1 VPVVFVTQG
10 TLANTDFDQLIN
22 PTIAALADEP
32 VKVIATAGG
41 GDKSRITQAPNVII
55 ESYVPYEA
63 ILPKTSV
70 FMTNGG
76 YNGVQHALSFGVPV
90 LSAGAT
96 EDKPYVSARVAW
108 SGAGIDLKT
117 GTPSPEQIRQAV
129 RQLIVRQEFRN
140 RAMALSESIGLSD
153 ALASIGIEVEEVLQ
167 ERAGEVQHFSL
178 A

>member
-1 VPVVFVTQG
+1 
-10 TLANTDFDQLIN
+10 
-22 PTIAALADEP
+22 
-32 VKVIATAGG
+32 
-41 GDKSRITQAPNVII
+41 
-55 ESYVPYEA
+55 
-63 ILPKTSV
+63 
-70 FMTNGG
+70 
-76 YNGVQHALSFGVPV
+76 
-90 LSAGAT
+90 
-96 EDKPYVSARVAW
+96 VAW